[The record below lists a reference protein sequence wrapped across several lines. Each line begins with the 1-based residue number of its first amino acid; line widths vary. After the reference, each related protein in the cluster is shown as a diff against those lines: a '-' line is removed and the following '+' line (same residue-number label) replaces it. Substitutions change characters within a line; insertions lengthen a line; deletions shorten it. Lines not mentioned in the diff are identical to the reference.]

1 MADAN
6 TSEFDRQY
14 WAILANSRLQR
25 RTFSALIESY
35 RCSDR
40 WTHLKSRTRTDYD
53 RILRYLMEKIGTRE
67 IDQMRRQDV
76 LAALQANRD
85 RVRFANYI
93 QQVLSI
99 LFEHAIDI
107 GWTDTNPA
115 KGVRKL
121 KVPPSR
127 RKDHIPWPDWAVDR
141 FRSEARQL
149 PLLIFELGVGS
160 VQRPGDWPTFRW
172 QDYDGESLRIT
183 QGKTGRQLILPCTKF
198 LRRALIG
205 ASRRGLNI
213 LTLQDG
219 RPMTYRRMSQIM
231 RDERVRLGL
240 VEYDLH
246 ALRYR
251 GVMELA
257 CANCTDDEI
266 AALSGHSSRD
276 MIRKYAGE
284 ARQIIRARSASQKT
298 RVHWVTSKF
307 QCDQTCDAFWG
318 Q

>member
-1 MADAN
+1 MRLGHRYHRITANAD
-6 TSEFDRQY
+6 TPEFNRQY
-14 WAILANSRLQR
+14 WAILANSRLER
-25 RTFSALIESY
+25 RTFSALIQSY

-40 WTHLKSRTRTDYD
+40 WTHLKHRTRTDYE
-53 RILRYLMEKIGTRE
+53 RILRYLMEKIGNRE
-67 IDQMRRQDV
+67 IDQMRHQDV

-85 RVRFANYI
+85 RIRFANYI

-107 GWTDTNPA
+107 GWAETNPA

-121 KVPPSR
+121 KVPASKR
-127 RKDHIPWPDWAVDR
+127 QDHIPWPDWAVNR
-141 FRSEARQL
+141 FRSEAREL

-183 QGKTGRQLILPCTKF
+183 QGKTGRQLILPCTR
-198 LRRALIG
+198 LLNRALLG
-205 ASRRGLNI
+205 APRRGLTI

-231 RDERVRLGL
+231 RDERARLGL
-240 VEYDLH
+240 KDYDLH

-257 CANCTDDEI
+257 WAKCTDDEI
-266 AALSGHSSRD
+266 AAFSGHASRD

-284 ARQIIRARSASQKT
+284 ARQIIRARSAAEKRAAT
-298 RVHWVTSKF
+298 V
-307 QCDQTCDAFWG
+307 
-318 Q
+318 